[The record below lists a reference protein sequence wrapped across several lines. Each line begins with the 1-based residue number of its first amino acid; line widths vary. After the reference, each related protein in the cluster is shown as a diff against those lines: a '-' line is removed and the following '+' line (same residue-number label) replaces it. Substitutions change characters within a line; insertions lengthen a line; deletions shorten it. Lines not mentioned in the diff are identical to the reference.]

1 MAALSDASVRRKYR
15 VRSIFFLL
23 ALGILTSFFG
33 CAGRDFST
41 LRSGI
46 EERGHYIENVPFY
59 RQEENS
65 CGPAAL
71 ASVAS
76 FWGQQVN
83 VEQIKTR
90 VYLPEL
96 RGTLPM
102 DMERFLREAGFRTI
116 SSSGTLDEL
125 KTRVRENVPVICLLD
140 LGFSIYQ
147 KPHYVT
153 MIGFDDTKKVVI
165 AHDGVNANTVIG
177 YEKFMKEW
185 GRAGSWMLVA
195 LPGTQ
200 TEKEKP

>member
-1 MAALSDASVRRKYR
+1 MARLALPDVRKCR
-15 VRSIFFLL
+15 VRFLAVATL
-23 ALGILTSFFG
+23 ALFVA
-33 CAGRDFST
+33 CAGKNFST

-46 EERGHYIENVPFY
+46 EERGHYIVGVPFY

-83 VEQIKTR
+83 AEQIKDR

-102 DMERFLREAGFRTI
+102 DMERFLREAGFRTT
-116 SSSGTLDEL
+116 SFAGTLDEL
-125 KTRVRENVPVICLLD
+125 KTRVRENVPIICLLD
-140 LGFSIYQ
+140 LGFSVYQ

-153 MIGFDDTKKVVI
+153 VIGFDDTNEVVI

-185 GRAGSWMLVA
+185 ARAGNWMLIA

-200 TEKEKP
+200 SEKEKQ